1 MVFVGDTNSSILY
14 LNGTNEEDDGGV
26 SLYSADANNLQG
38 TAKLIASLPAPYSGL
53 KAKKTCGGSINF
65 LVYAKAWT
73 TNGSAYN
80 EQLSA
85 KPLSTARIYT
95 SVYVR
100 HWVSALFHYA
110 VIISY

>member
-26 SLYSADANNLQG
+26 SLYSADANNLKG

-53 KAKKTCGGSINF
+53 KAKKSCGGSIHF
-65 LVYAKAWT
+65 LVYTKAWA
-73 TNGSAYN
+73 NGTAYN
-80 EQLSA
+80 EQLST
-85 KPLSTARIYT
+85 KPLSSARIYS

-100 HWVSALFHYA
+100 HWVSSLFHHVA
-110 VIISY
+110 KISS